1 MPTDLIRYA
10 LAAAARG
17 WHVFPLTP
25 RGKRPLRGFTHW
37 ERHATT
43 DPERIHSMWTRG
55 PFNIGIAC
63 GPSGLVVLDL
73 DVPKPDEPPPP
84 TWDLPGIH
92 EGADVLAM
100 LCEQARQ
107 PLPLETFT
115 VRTRRGGTHLYFAAP
130 AGADLGNTAGRLGWK
145 IDTRAQGGYV
155 VGPGSFVDQPDGRGT
170 YRVLHAPAPALLP
183 AWLAERL
190 TAPTPPLETGTSM
203 GAVLAACGGDRAT
216 GYALTALRGEV
227 ENVLAAAAG
236 TRNDTLNAAAFALG
250 QLAAA
255 GVLPRHLVE
264 ACLQHAAEA
273 AGLSPREAFAT
284 IRSGLHAGQRH
295 PRRAAA

>member
-17 WHVFPLTP
+17 WRVFPLTP
-25 RGKRPLRGFTHW
+25 CGKRPLRGFTEW

-43 DPERIHSMWTRG
+43 DPGLIHSMWTRG

-84 TWDLPGIH
+84 AWDLPGVH

-155 VGPGSFVDQPDGRGT
+155 VGPGSFVDLPDGRGT
-170 YRVLHAPAPALLP
+170 YRALHAPAPALLP

-190 TAPTPPLETGTSM
+190 AAPTPPLETGTSM

-227 ENVLAAAAG
+227 ENVLAAATG

-255 GVLPRHLVE
+255 GVLPRRLVE

-284 IRSGLHAGQRH
+284 IRSGLDAGQRH